1 MNWTLILLLFIPAG
15 VFVVFALAMCGAAK
29 AADRAF
35 AKALKE
41 MRKRDI
47 TLPVILLILLR
58 LCATTTKSYAQSLPD
73 APVPQ
78 YTTTTVHN
86 TPVFTER
93 EQVNNSRHPRQLIA
107 LLAVNAFAVV
117 GDLKDIRTSEECF
130 KQLGDVEANTWL
142 VGLHPTP
149 GAYYRRDFGLV
160 LPLLNVVPV
169 LGYVFR
175 KPEVFFMGLTGP
187 VAFGAKHLKQGYD
200 NERRLP

>member
-1 MNWTLILLLFIPAG
+1 MNWTLTFLLFIPAG
-15 VFVVFALAMCGAAK
+15 VFVIFALAMCGAAK
-29 AADRAF
+29 AADSAF
-35 AKALKE
+35 AKAIEE

-47 TLPVILLILLR
+47 TLPVILLILLG
-58 LCATTTKSYAQSLPD
+58 LCTPSHAQSLPD

-86 TPVFTER
+86 LPTFTER
-93 EQVNNSRHPRQLIA
+93 EQVNNTRHPRRLIA

-142 VGLHPTP
+142 VGLHPTL

-187 VAFGAKHLKQGYD
+187 AAFGAIHLKQGYD
-200 NERRLP
+200 NERLLP

>member
-15 VFVVFALAMCGAAK
+15 IFVVFALAMCGAAK
-29 AADRAF
+29 AADKAF
-35 AKALKE
+35 AKALEE

-47 TLPVILLILLR
+47 TLPVMLLILLG
-58 LCATTTKSYAQSLPD
+58 LCTPSHAQSLPD
-73 APVPQ
+73 ASVPQ

-93 EQVNNSRHPRQLIA
+93 EQVNNSRHPRRLVA

-142 VGLHPTP
+142 VGIHPTP

-160 LPLLNVVPV
+160 LP
-169 LGYVFR
+169 
-175 KPEVFFMGLTGP
+175 
-187 VAFGAKHLKQGYD
+187 
-200 NERRLP
+200 